1 MKRTLTLNIGGVV
14 FHVDEDAYLLLKSY
28 LDSLSEYFKE
38 EPDGDEILRDI
49 ETRVAELL
57 RQQAPD
63 EAMVITVAHINFVI
77 ETLGRPEDFSE
88 KEEEKQ
94 SETGEEK
101 RNFSTSSKN
110 KRKFYRDPH
119 NKTIAGIC
127 SGLAAYFDIDIILVR
142 VIFIVL
148 FFLTAG
154 QLLIVYIIL
163 WIFIP
168 EAVTAAQ
175 RLEMQGEPV
184 TVNNINKEF
193 NDLKNNAKKQYDK
206 FQEKMQNRSSKNT
219 PPTPPRPP
227 RPPRR
232 SSGAGNAITMFF
244 KIIASIIGSV
254 FIVLFLLVL
263 FGLVALL
270 LGASFPETFCNIADL
285 NLNGIIDH
293 DLARSSAG
301 LSLGLILIV
310 ATPLFLLIYF
320 VSKLAFGHQ
329 GKTGWVLLFA
339 FGLWIAGFIIG
350 GKSLLNMVRNDEI
363 PKAWFNNINI
373 NINDDFITQNQHV
386 PLDAD
391 TLFID
396 FGTSDSI
403 SNLRKKNDIYKHTNG
418 KKYVKPGIKIY
429 TIEDYNKINIKTT
442 VHGFDSDE
450 QNIIVPYKFEGDTL
464 YLPHLVEITNSYSGN
479 KSLTLT
485 IKIPTQKHVVFSDSQ
500 GNENLKSV
508 VFARES
514 YPISTLPQHVWFT
527 TNDGLIISK

>member
-63 EAMVITVAHINFVI
+63 EAMVITVAHINFAI

-88 KEEEKQ
+88 KQDEKQ

-101 RNFSTSSKN
+101 RNFSASSKN

-148 FFLTAG
+148 FFVTAG
-154 QLLIVYIIL
+154 QISFVYIIL

-206 FQEKMQNRSSKNT
+206 FQEKMRNNSSKNA
-219 PPTPPRPP
+219 PPRPP

-270 LGASFPETFCNIADL
+270 LGASFPETFFNIADL

-293 DLARSSAG
+293 DFARSSAG
-301 LSLGLILIV
+301 LSLGLILIL

-350 GKSLLNMVRNDEI
+350 GKSLLNMVQNDEI

-373 NINDDFITQNQHV
+373 NYNDTFTTTSRHIS
-386 PLDAD
+386 LDAD

-396 FGTSDSI
+396 FGACDSI
-403 SNLRKKNDIYKHTNG
+403 LNLRKENDIYIGNNG

-429 TIEDYNKINIKTT
+429 TIEDFNNMNIKTT
-442 VHGFDSDE
+442 VPSFNTDE
-450 QNIIVPYKFEGDTL
+450 KNIIIPYKFEGDTL
-464 YLPHLVEITNSYSGN
+464 YLPPLVEITNSYSGN
-479 KSLTLT
+479 KPLTLT
-485 IKIPTQKHVVFSDSQ
+485 IKIPTQKHVAFLDSQ

-514 YPISTLPQHVWFT
+514 YPLSTLPQHVWFT
-527 TNDGLIISK
+527 TDDGLIISK